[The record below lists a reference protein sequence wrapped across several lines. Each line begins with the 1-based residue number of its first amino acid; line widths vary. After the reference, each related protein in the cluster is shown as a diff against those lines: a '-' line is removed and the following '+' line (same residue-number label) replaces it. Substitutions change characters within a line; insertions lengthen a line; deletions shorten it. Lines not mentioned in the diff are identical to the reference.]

1 MRSSGRRLP
10 LVLRAFFYSLG
21 GALLLLSNFPPAQVS
36 AQSSSG
42 YSAEW
47 VDRSHIKVFEA
58 HRSSGDGQIFT
69 DVEPYDNINHYV
81 NLDQREYCRSSL
93 SVPMNSSEQD
103 MESAPA
109 KGILFSVVFAAAG
122 QDTAAQCEVRY
133 DKTGAHAPGELRG
146 NSRVPITPST
156 ASSLRNSTEGPTDS
170 FTKDYGHDI
179 TVAAADKGVVNFQR
193 TSETTIA
200 TIDGSRDYT
209 RFENSNSY
217 FDQADGD
224 CRDRIVISGVRTID
238 GRQFEVGSFE
248 ERSGSG
254 TCQVNRSTPITIR
267 ASGDPDLDDLSAA
280 GLTGSSD
287 QTKATCEGSR
297 FQLSWLFC
305 GIINGLAE
313 ASEGIFNNL
322 IKPFLR
328 TTVVNID
335 DTNDPIY
342 KVWSSFRVIA
352 NVLLV
357 LALLVVVLGQSVG
370 GGLIDAYTAKKV
382 LPRLFAAAILI
393 NISIYLVAFMVDL
406 TNILGEGVGRLITAP
421 FATGDFL
428 SIEPNFL
435 VQAGGLAAFVGG
447 TWAAIA
453 VGGGALLSFLWV
465 FILLPALFAM
475 IGVFVTLILRQG
487 LILFLIIT
495 SPVAFA
501 LYCLPNTEKYFKKWW
516 DLLFKALMVYPI
528 IVVLFALAH
537 VLAVTIA
544 GANSTSGGRA
554 TLGQIAGIVVM
565 LIPMFLIPFAFKMAG
580 GAVATLFGA
589 INGFGKKGVEAIKG
603 NANDPTSLRR
613 RTQMKMGSQLARKQ
627 AGWVDPIRDP
637 SKVGSLSRRT
647 RLIAR
652 AADKFGNVDARL
664 ARYSKQEAEIGE
676 AMSSTGR
683 DALRYAGGGY
693 MLEAGEID
701 SKGNPVAART
711 YYNSKGEPIYPE
723 LYKRG
728 KELYGGNLQAIGAQ
742 LEYRVRKA
750 QSSDDIREMRFAF
763 AQNAKA
769 NNWTGSEMIDVW
781 AQATYPHKDKWLS
794 EWFSMPTPTVGT
806 TAAGGVTFKDVEN
819 NPASLDKMVSEQ
831 HRAKESF
838 RVSSLRAEDWH
849 AQYNAMMDIQSR
861 LLNPA
866 THASVAPDEL
876 SRYARISENLDT
888 MARQGVITQNGDG
901 EVMVSGAS
909 AAASGVISAM
919 YKSRRVAAAPLET
932 APGVFS
938 PGERVLYDVQAA
950 DMAKKPAVLPGP
962 GGTTIPGPGLGLSSE
977 QAVQQSRVATADV
990 SQDRTNIP
998 RVVP

>member
-1 MRSSGRRLP
+1 MRSCGRRLP

-21 GALLLLSNFPPAQVS
+21 GALLLLPAIPMPKTA

-47 VDRSHIKVFEA
+47 IDREHIRVFEA
-58 HRSSGDGQIFT
+58 HRSSENFQIFT
-69 DVEPYDNINHYV
+69 DVSPFDNTNHYV

-93 SVPMNSSEQD
+93 SVPMTDTEQGLQG
-103 MESAPA
+103 SPA
-109 KGILFSVVFAAAG
+109 KGILYSVVFAAAG
-122 QDTAAQCEVRY
+122 ADTAAQCEVRF
-133 DKTGAHAPGELRG
+133 DKDGVHAPGELRG
-146 NSRVPITPST
+146 SSRRPLPSGNLDYDDLT
-156 ASSLRNSTEGPTDS
+156 KGPNDDA
-170 FTKDYGHDI
+170 TKKYGHEI
-179 TVAAADKGVVNFQR
+179 TLAGADKGTVAFQR
-193 TSETTIA
+193 TSDTDI
-200 TIDGSRDYT
+200 SRL
-209 RFENSNSY
+209 
-217 FDQADGD
+217 DGD
-224 CRDRIVISGVRTID
+224 AIYRRLDSGSNQYLDAGDEGACRDQIVITGTKTID
-238 GRQFEVGSFE
+238 GRQFEVGTFE
-248 ERSGSG
+248 IRSGSG
-254 TCQVNRSTPITIR
+254 TCKVDFSIPATIR
-267 ASGDPDLDDLSAA
+267 AADDPDLEDLSAA
-280 GLTGSSD
+280 GLATSGDES
-287 QTKATCEGSR
+287 KATCEASG
-297 FQLSWLFC
+297 FTLAWLFC
-305 GIINGLAE
+305 GVINGLAE
-313 ASEGIFNNL
+313 ASEGIFNNF

-342 KVWSSFRVIA
+342 KVWSNFRVIA
-352 NVLLV
+352 NILLV

-406 TNILGEGVGRLITAP
+406 TNILGEGAGRLITAP
-421 FATGDFL
+421 FSVGDYL

-435 VQAGGLAAFVGG
+435 VSAGGLAAFVGG
-447 TWAAIA
+447 TWAAITI
-453 VGGGALLSFLWV
+453 GGGALLSFLWV
-465 FILLPALFAM
+465 FVLMPALFAM

-487 LILFLIIT
+487 LILFLIIV

-516 DLLFKALMVYPI
+516 DLLFKALLVYPI
-528 IVVLFALAH
+528 IVVLFAVAH
-537 VLAVTIA
+537 ILAVTIA
-544 GANSTSGGRA
+544 GANSTSGGRS

-580 GAVATLFGA
+580 GAVASLYGA

-613 RTQMKMGSQLARKQ
+613 RTQMKMGSQLTRKQ
-627 AGWVDPIRDP
+627 AGWVDPIRQKVDP
-637 SKVGSLSRRT
+637 SKPLSRRT
-647 RLIAR
+647 RLLAR
-652 AADKFGNVDARL
+652 AADKFGNLDARM
-664 ARYSKQEAEIGE
+664 AKYSKQEAEIAE

-683 DALRYAGGGY
+683 DALRYAAGGY
-693 MLEAGEID
+693 ILEAGDTD
-701 SKGNPVAART
+701 SQGRPVTKTT
-711 YYNSKGEPIYPE
+711 YYNSKGEEIYPE
-723 LYKRG
+723 LYRRG

-742 LEYRVRKA
+742 LEYRTRKA

-769 NNWTGSEMIDVW
+769 NNWTGAEMVDVW

-794 EWFSMPTPTVGT
+794 EWFSMPTPTTGT

-819 NPASLDKMVSEQ
+819 DPESLDKMVSEQ

-849 AQYNAMMDIQSR
+849 AQYNAMTDIQAR

-866 THASVAPDEL
+866 THASVTTEERT
-876 SRYARISENLDT
+876 RYARISENLDT
-888 MARQGVITQNGDG
+888 MARQGIVTQNGDG
-901 EVMVSGAS
+901 EVMVSGAT

-919 YKSRRVAAAPLET
+919 FKSRRLAAAPLET

-938 PGERVLYDVQAA
+938 PTERVIYDVQAA
-950 DMAKKPAVLPGP
+950 DVAKRSGLPA
-962 GGTTIPGPGLGLSSE
+962 E
-977 QAVQQSRVATADV
+977 QAIQRSGVSTADV
-990 SQDRTNIP
+990 TSDRTDIP